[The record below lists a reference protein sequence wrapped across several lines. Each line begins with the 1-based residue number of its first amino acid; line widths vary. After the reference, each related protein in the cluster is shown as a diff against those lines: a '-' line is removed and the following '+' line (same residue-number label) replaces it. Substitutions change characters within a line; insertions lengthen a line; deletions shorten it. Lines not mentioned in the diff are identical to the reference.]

1 MRIDMRAIWKGHIR
15 FSLVTI
21 PIRMYSAIESGSTIS
36 FRQLHKDDNGRIGY
50 QKVCK
55 VCNEEVSTADIVKGY
70 EYESDQY
77 VIVESE
83 DLQKIKLKSTKVID
97 IEAFVDAE
105 EVNPALFDTPY
116 FAGPD
121 GEVASKAYALL
132 CETLKNSNK
141 LGIGKVVLRD
151 RESVVLIAP
160 QGPGLMMYKLRYPQE
175 LREIS
180 QVPNLESVDADD
192 AQLKLA
198 QTLVD
203 SMAKPFAELE
213 LEDKY
218 RSAVMEIVEAKIAGK
233 EIVMAPDEEAPVVDI
248 MTALQESIDLAKTQ
262 KKPLKKATGKKDSE
276 KKEDKKTA

>member
-1 MRIDMRAIWKGHIR
+1 MRAIWKGHIR

-21 PIRMYSAIESGSTIS
+21 PIRMYSAIESSQSIS
-36 FRQLHKDDNGRIGY
+36 FRQLHKEDNGPIGY

-55 VCNEEVSTADIVKGY
+55 VCDEKVSTADIVKGY

-77 VIVESE
+77 VIVGAE

-97 IEAFVDAE
+97 IEAFVNAD
-105 EVNPALFDTPY
+105 EVNPALFDAPY

-121 GEVASKAYALL
+121 GEVAAKAYSLL
-132 CETLKNSNK
+132 CQTLKNSNK

-151 RESVVLIAP
+151 KESAVLIAP
-160 QGPGLMMYKLRYPQE
+160 QGSGLMMYKLRFPKE
-175 LREIS
+175 LRNIEE
-180 QVPNLESVDADD
+180 VPNIGHIETDE

-198 QTLVD
+198 ETLVS

-218 RSAVMEIVEAKIAGK
+218 RSAVMEIVEAKVAGK
-233 EIVMAPDEEAPVVDI
+233 EIVMLAEEEAPIVDI
-248 MTALQESIDLAKTQ
+248 MTALQESINQAKTE
-262 KKPLKKATGKKDSE
+262 KKPLKKATGKKSAE
-276 KKEDKKTA
+276 EEDKKTA

>member
-1 MRIDMRAIWKGHIR
+1 MRAIWKGHIR

-21 PIRMYSAIESGSTIS
+21 PIRMYSAIVSGSTIS
-36 FRQLHKDDNGRIGY
+36 FRQLHKEDNGRIGY

-55 VCNEEVSTADIVKGY
+55 VCEENVTASDIVKGY
-70 EYESDQY
+70 EYEPDQY
-77 VIVESE
+77 VIVEND

-97 IEAFVDAE
+97 IEAFVDEE

-121 GEVASKAYALL
+121 GEVATKAYSLL
-132 CETLKNSNK
+132 RQTLKDSGK

-151 RESVVLIAP
+151 KENIVLIAP
-160 QGPGLMMYKLRYPQE
+160 EGPGLMMYKLRYPKE
-175 LREIS
+175 LRNIE
-180 QVPNLESVDADD
+180 QVPNVESIDADE

-198 QTLVD
+198 ATLVD
-203 SMAKPFAELE
+203 SMAKPFADLE

-218 RSAVMEIVEAKIAGK
+218 KQAVMDIVEAKIEGK
-233 EIVMAPDEEAPVVDI
+233 EIVVSPEEETPVVDI

-262 KKPLKKATGKKDSE
+262 KKPLKKATGKKS
-276 KKEDKKTA
+276 KEDKDKKTA

>member
-1 MRIDMRAIWKGHIR
+1 MRAIWKGHIR

-21 PIRMYSAIESGSTIS
+21 PIRMYSAIESGSSIS
-36 FRQLHKDDNGRIGY
+36 FRQLHKDDNGPIGY
-50 QKVCK
+50 KKVCK
-55 VCNEEVSTADIVKGY
+55 VCDEKVGASDIVKGY

-77 VIVESE
+77 VIVGSE

-97 IEAFVDAE
+97 IEAFVDAD
-105 EVNPALFDTPY
+105 EVNPALYDSPY

-121 GEVASKAYALL
+121 GEVAAKAYSLL

-160 QGPGLMMYKLRYPQE
+160 SGPGLMMYKLRYPQE
-175 LREIS
+175 LRNIAN
-180 QVPNLESVDADD
+180 VPNIGHVETDE

-203 SMAKPFAELE
+203 SMEKSFEELQ

-218 RSAVMEIVEAKIAGK
+218 RAAVMEIVEAKIGWQGDCHTL
-233 EIVMAPDEEAPVVDI
+233 P
-248 MTALQESIDLAKTQ
+248 
-262 KKPLKKATGKKDSE
+262 KKKRPLLIL
-276 KKEDKKTA
+276 

>member
-1 MRIDMRAIWKGHIR
+1 MRAIWKGHIR

-21 PIRMYSAIESGSTIS
+21 PIRMYSAIESGSSIS
-36 FRQLHKDDNGRIGY
+36 FRQLHKEDNGRIGY

-55 VCNEEVSTADIVKGY
+55 VCNEAVSTADIVKGY
-70 EYESDQY
+70 EHESDQY

-160 QGPGLMMYKLRYPQE
+160 QGPGLMMYKLRYPKE
-175 LREIS
+175 LRQIS
-180 QVPNLESVDADD
+180 QVPNIEPVEADD

-203 SMAKPFAELE
+203 SMAKPFSELE

-218 RSAVMEIVEAKIAGK
+218 RAAVMEIIEAKIEGK
-233 EIVMAPDEEAPVVDI
+233 EIVTTPDEEAPVVDI

-262 KKPLKKATGKKDSE
+262 KKPLKKAIGKKDADS
-276 KKEDKKTA
+276 KEDKKTA

>member
-1 MRIDMRAIWKGHIR
+1 MRAIWKGHIR

-21 PIRMYSAIESGSTIS
+21 PIRMYSAIETRSSIS
-36 FRQLHKDDNGRIGY
+36 FRQLHKEDNGPIGY

-55 VCNEEVSTADIVKGY
+55 VCDEKVTTADIVKGY

-77 VIVESE
+77 VIVEND

-97 IEAFVDAE
+97 IDAFVDAD
-105 EVNPALFDTPY
+105 EVNPALYDSPY

-121 GEVASKAYALL
+121 GEVAAKAYSLL
-132 CETLKNSNK
+132 CETLRNSNK

-151 RESVVLIAP
+151 RESIVLIAP
-160 QGPGLMMYKLRYPQE
+160 EGPGLMLYKLRYPQE
-175 LREIS
+175 LRNIAN
-180 QVPNLESVDADD
+180 VPNLGEAETDE

-203 SMAKPFAELE
+203 SMSKPFADLE

-218 RSAVMEIVEAKIAGK
+218 RAAVMEIVEAKVAGK
-233 EIVMAPDEEAPVVDI
+233 EIVTLAEEEAPIVDI
-248 MTALQESIDLAKTQ
+248 MTALQESINQSQ
-262 KKPLKKATGKKDSE
+262 KKPLKKATGKKAAE
-276 KKEDKKTA
+276 EDQEKKTA

>member
-1 MRIDMRAIWKGHIR
+1 MRAIWKGHIR

-21 PIRMYSAIESGSTIS
+21 PIRMYSAIESGSSIS
-36 FRQLHKDDNGRIGY
+36 FRQLHKEDNGPIGY
-50 QKVCK
+50 KKVCK
-55 VCNEEVSTADIVKGY
+55 VCDEKVGTTDIVKGY

-77 VIVESE
+77 VIVEAE

-97 IEAFVDAE
+97 IEAFVNAD
-105 EVNPALFDTPY
+105 EVNPALYDSPY

-121 GEVASKAYALL
+121 GEVAAKAYSLL
-132 CETLKNSNK
+132 CETLKSSNK

-160 QGPGLMMYKLRYPQE
+160 SGPGLMMYKLRYPKE
-175 LREIS
+175 LRNIGN
-180 QVPNLESVDADD
+180 VPNIGHVETDE

-203 SMAKPFAELE
+203 SMEKSFGELE

-218 RSAVMEIVEAKIAGK
+218 RAAVMEIVDAKVAGK
-233 EIVMAPDEEAPVVDI
+233 EIVTLAEEEAPIVDI
-248 MTALQESIDLAKTQ
+248 MTALQESINQSKTQ
-262 KKPLKKATGKKDSE
+262 KKPLKKATGKKAAEED
-276 KKEDKKTA
+276 KEKKTA

>member
-1 MRIDMRAIWKGHIR
+1 MRAIWKGHIR

-21 PIRMYSAIESGSTIS
+21 PIRMYSAIESGSSIS
-36 FRQLHKDDNGRIGY
+36 FRQLHKEDNGRIGY

-55 VCNEEVSTADIVKGY
+55 VCDEQVSTADIVKGY

-77 VIVESE
+77 VIVEAE

-97 IEAFVDAE
+97 IEAFVNAD
-105 EVNPALFDTPY
+105 EVNPALYDTPY

-151 RESVVLIAP
+151 RESMVLISP
-160 QGPGLMMYKLRYPQE
+160 QGPGLMMYKLRYPKE
-175 LREIS
+175 LREIAN
-180 QVPNLESVDADD
+180 VPNIAPVEADE

-203 SMAKPFAELE
+203 SMAKPFGDLE

-218 RSAVMEIVEAKIAGK
+218 RNAVMEIVEAKIAGK
-233 EIVMAPDEEAPVVDI
+233 EIVTAAEEVAPVVDI
-248 MTALQESIDLAKTQ
+248 MTALQESIEQAKTQ
-262 KKPLKKATGKKDSE
+262 KKPLKKATGKRDT
-276 KKEDKKTA
+276 DAGQDIKTA

>member
-1 MRIDMRAIWKGHIR
+1 MRAIWKGHIR

-21 PIRMYSAIESGSTIS
+21 PIRMYSAIESGSSIS
-36 FRQLHKDDNGRIGY
+36 FRQLHKEDNGPIGY
-50 QKVCK
+50 KKVCK
-55 VCNEEVSTADIVKGY
+55 VCEEPVGPKDIVKGY

-77 VIVESE
+77 VIIDNE

-97 IEAFVDAE
+97 IEAFVDAD

-121 GEVASKAYALL
+121 GEVAAKAYSLL

-151 RESVVLIAP
+151 KENVVLIAP
-160 QGPGLMMYKLRYPQE
+160 SGPGLMMYKLRYPSE
-175 LREIS
+175 LRNIE
-180 QVPNLESVDADD
+180 QVPNLGAAETDE

-198 QTLVD
+198 ETLVS
-203 SMAKPFAELE
+203 SMEKPFAELE

-218 RSAVMEIVEAKIAGK
+218 RAAVMEIVEAKIEGK
-233 EIVMAPDEEAPVVDI
+233 EIVMLAEEEAPVVDI
-248 MTALQESIDLAKTQ
+248 MTALQESINQAKAQ
-262 KKPLKKATGKKDSE
+262 KKPLKKATGKKAADQE
-276 KKEDKKTA
+276 EDKKSA